1 MLAISF
7 NRSILPYIRST
18 PTQANKVMYN
28 LAEYFETKTNSQIR
42 NLIKGRLVK
51 NETANQFI
59 RENDCFPLNEVS
71 RIQTQLKKAN
81 VVEDD
86 CTAWLNDAVLYVS
99 AEFWN
104 GIIEELGLCYD
115 GNCHADRV
123 GG

>member
-1 MLAISF
+1 MF
-7 NRSILPYIRST
+7 
-18 PTQANKVMYN
+18 YN
-28 LAEYFETKTNSQIR
+28 LSEYFSTKTSSQLR
-42 NLIKGRLVK
+42 NLIKARLVK
-51 NETANQFI
+51 NETACIFI